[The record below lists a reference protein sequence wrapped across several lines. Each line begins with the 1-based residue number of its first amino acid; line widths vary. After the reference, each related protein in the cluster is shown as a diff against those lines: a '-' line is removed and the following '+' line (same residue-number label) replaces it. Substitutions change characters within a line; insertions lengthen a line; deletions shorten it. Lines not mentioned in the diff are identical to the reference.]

1 MLYGLLFVWITYF
14 SWLWGQQF
22 IYLAMD
28 CASSSLLCLC
38 ILIYHSYVVVF
49 LLFVLIVSW
58 NISLSCVLH
67 SNIILSCC
75 IKFDLFFILFYFIL
89 WIIYISFHYYI
100 SSDIWTVCSSVRLS
114 EFLLSSL
121 KLYASLVIDKSVLS
135 GPLPLNI
142 TWLVA
147 VTNTFGVATMNGI
160 DPKEWH

>member
-1 MLYGLLFVWITYF
+1 MRSTIYLLSNGLCKLVFVVHIDISFLCSSLFVVCDY
-14 SWLWGQQF
+14 
-22 IYLAMD
+22 
-28 CASSSLLCLC
+28 CLLEYISFVCFAFKYY
-38 ILIYHSYVVVF
+38 IVF
-49 LLFVLIVSW
+49 LLYKIWS
-58 NISLSCVLH
+58 
-67 SNIILSCC
+67 
-75 IKFDLFFILFYFIL
+75 LFFILFYFIL